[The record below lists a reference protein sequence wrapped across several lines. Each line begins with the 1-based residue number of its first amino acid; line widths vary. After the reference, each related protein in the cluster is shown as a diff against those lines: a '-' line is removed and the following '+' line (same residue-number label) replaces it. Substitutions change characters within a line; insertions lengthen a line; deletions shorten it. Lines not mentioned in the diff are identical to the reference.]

1 MDRELED
8 DGLRP
13 EYDFSEGTRG
23 KHYRAYRR
31 GTTVVLSKE
40 DQVEASMSL
49 HEGGMEREQ
58 VALDLRG
65 EPTAGEILDR
75 IRGESR
81 DEVEKGRWFENL
93 FMHVARQEPELEVAE
108 IWRWAEWPER
118 SERTGLDGR
127 DIGVDLVA
135 RRHDGS
141 FVAIQCK
148 CYDENRILP
157 KGEID
162 KFLGATQQGV
172 FGLRWIVGTC
182 RWNPNA
188 EAAILNARPHVA
200 QIDFGR
206 FHNVQ
211 LVEEAAE
218 RPVRE
223 PLRLQKDAISDTV
236 EGLRD
241 HARGRLVMACGT
253 GKTFTALRVAEQI
266 VETDGRI
273 LFAAPTIALVSQAR
287 REWLRHTV
295 RPLHSLVVCSD
306 PFAGGSREEDMRV
319 SELECSVTTDP
330 AAIASLLREEE
341 GTKVVFCTYHSL
353 SRVTEAQHEHEA
365 PAFDLAIADEAH
377 RTTGVSPRETAG
389 SSRRVDFREIH
400 DDGQIRAESRLYMT
414 ATPRMYTAA
423 SRSKMQRQGHDIVD
437 MGDFDIY
444 GPELHRLSFAKAVDE
459 RMLSDYRVIV
469 LGVHQSSVTPRLRR
483 RLAGL
488 DDAETGRNAPTVNDM
503 ARVLGVALAVN
514 GVTEGTNLDK
524 PGPLPRTL
532 AFANSIRRSKWYVE
546 AFQEPEV
553 LRATTRRMAE
563 GRAMR
568 VEARHLDARHN
579 VHVRNTELQAL
590 DSAPRRNECRIVS
603 NVKLFTEGVDVP
615 SLNAVAFLDSRD
627 SQVDVVQAVG
637 RVMRRAE
644 GKRFGYII
652 VPVVVEPGKDVIS
665 ALESGT
671 EGYQTVGRVLRA
683 LQSHDGRL
691 AEDVAK
697 FVQVYD
703 SRRDSAPGN
712 GASENEAGA
721 GESGLQ
727 GTLNLQEVG
736 QGIFAHVAKASGLG
750 KPGKLVADEITYTV
764 KQAASMLEEQ
774 ELEDEIASALGID
787 GNKRSVCT
795 IGSLLLCNACLLHR
809 RLRDVPEMGMIP
821 RLDKASGAKE
831 PAEILAVAWESILGK
846 DYRPVFEP
854 ALAVLNI
861 LRDRPETRNTI
872 RVLVEC
878 ANRLADSLSELGLDH
893 AGPLYHS
900 ILPHGTSDGA
910 FYTNNLTAL
919 MLARLAL
926 PKDFVDWSDA
936 EAVGKLRI
944 MDPACGTGTLLMGAL
959 HTVKARVWETRDE
972 DAYEGTSLHKRL
984 VEDVLCG
991 LDINPHAIQL
1001 AACNMTLGAPT
1012 VDYRQMNLHT
1022 MRHGV
1027 DGEGR
1032 ARAGSL
1038 EILARADTDLVGMA
1052 QPLQGLEYLE
1062 AEQVDGASQNA
1073 DWELRNLDAVLM
1085 NPPFSVN
1092 TRSSAKYGAAGQ
1104 AAMRKRES
1112 AILKEMD
1119 RRDPMSAK
1127 AVTRKAVRT
1136 FFSPLADHV
1145 LGKDKGTLAMVM
1157 PYAGVTSSTGA
1168 GERRFLA
1175 NRFQVS
1181 AVITSHDPKHLN
1193 FSENT
1198 SIHECLLICC
1208 RKALEER
1215 GGTAF
1220 VSLARMPEDIAK
1232 ATEVADA
1239 ISTGSLDGDWGQCVV
1254 WERERVE
1261 AGDWSPAQWLDGTLG
1276 RAAQAIARLP
1286 MVRCLGDLAHVGPA
1300 HVRNVLR
1307 NPLSDP
1313 SIGSFRVLW
1322 RHEAQARQT
1331 MLTSHEFSI
1340 APMQGKERTA
1350 ERAGMQA
1357 DHLLVANRFRTTVV
1371 HVTAVLLDSPA
1382 LGSVWTPVKPRGMS
1396 EEVAWT
1402 ARKAWCAWLNSTPG
1416 VLGFMHRRG
1425 RTLDY
1430 PDFMPRKLQ
1439 SMPCPDPS
1447 KAELSPLVAAYEK
1460 LQDHPLLPWRHM
1472 NECPVRTELDIAAAQ
1487 TAGMDPGMVADW
1499 RHRLAR
1505 EPSVTGRRYAPQ
1517 SG

>member
-1 MDRELED
+1 M
-8 DGLRP
+8 RP
-13 EYDFSEGTRG
+13 EYNFSDGTRG
-23 KHYRAYRR
+23 EHYQAYRR
-31 GTTVVLSKE
+31 GKTVVLSKE
-40 DQVEASMSL
+40 DQAEGSMSL
-49 HEGGMEREQ
+49 HERGKEREQ
-58 VALDLRG
+58 VTLDLRG
-65 EPTAGEILDR
+65 EPTAGEILER
-75 IRGESR
+75 IRRESR

-93 FMHVARQEPELEVAE
+93 FIHVARQEPELEVNE

-135 RRHDGS
+135 RRHDGNL
-141 FVAIQCK
+141 VAIQCK

-162 KFLGATQQGV
+162 KFLGATQQEV

-188 EAAILNARPHVA
+188 EATILNARPHVA

-211 LVEEAAE
+211 LVEKAAE

-223 PLRLQKDAISDTV
+223 PLRLQEDAIADTV
-236 EGLRD
+236 EGLRE

-266 VETDGRI
+266 VGADGRI

-306 PFAGGSREEDMRV
+306 PFAGGNREEDMRV
-319 SELECSVTTDP
+319 SELECPVTTDP
-330 AAIASLLREEE
+330 AAIASLLREKE
-341 GTKVVFCTYHSL
+341 GAKVVFCTYHSL
-353 SRVTEAQHEHEA
+353 KRVTEAQHEHEA

-377 RTTGVSPRETAG
+377 RTTGVSPSETAG
-389 SSRRVDFREIH
+389 SARRVDFQEIH
-400 DDGQIRAESRLYMT
+400 DDGRLRAENRLYMT

-423 SRSKMQRQGHDIVD
+423 SRSKMQRQGYNVVD
-437 MGDFDIY
+437 MGDFDVY

-469 LGVHQSSVTPRLRR
+469 LGVHQSGVTPGLRR

-488 DDAETGRNAPTVNDM
+488 DDAETGRDAPTVNDM
-503 ARVLGVALAVN
+503 ARVLGVSLAVN
-514 GVTEGTNLDK
+514 GVTEGTDIEK

-568 VEARHLDARHN
+568 VKARHLDASDN

-615 SLNAVAFLDSRD
+615 SLNAVAFLDPRD

-644 GKRFGYII
+644 GKRFGYIV

-665 ALESGT
+665 ALEIGT

-691 AEDVAK
+691 AEDIAR

-703 SRRDSAPGN
+703 GRKDGVPTD
-712 GASENEAGA
+712 GACGGEADTDESE
-721 GESGLQ
+721 LQ

-774 ELEDEIASALGID
+774 EIEEEVANALGIE
-787 GNKRSVCT
+787 GSKRSVCT
-795 IGSLLLCNACLLHR
+795 IASLLLCNACLLHR
-809 RLRDVPEMGMIP
+809 RLRDVPEMSMIP

-831 PAEILAVAWESILGK
+831 PADILAVAWESILDR
-846 DYRPVFEP
+846 DYKPVFEP
-854 ALAVLNI
+854 ALAVLNV
-861 LRDRPETRNTI
+861 LRDMPETRNSI

-878 ANRLADSLSELGLDH
+878 GNRVADSLSELGLDH

-910 FYTNNLTAL
+910 FYTNNLTAV

-926 PKDFVDWSDA
+926 PKDFVDWSDP
-936 EAVGKLRI
+936 EEIGKLRI
-944 MDPACGTGTLLMGAL
+944 MDPACGTGTLLMAVL
-959 HTVKARVWETRDE
+959 HTVKARVRETMD
-972 DAYEGTSLHKRL
+972 EGTYKATTLHKSL
-984 VEDVLCG
+984 VEDVLYG

-1012 VDYRQMNLHT
+1012 VDYRQMNLHA

-1027 DGEGR
+1027 DGKGR

-1038 EILARADTDLVGMA
+1038 EILARADTDLAGMA
-1052 QPLQGLEYLE
+1052 QPLRGLEYLE
-1062 AEQVDGASQNA
+1062 AKQVDGASQNA
-1073 DWELRNLDAVLM
+1073 DWDLHNLDAVLM

-1092 TRSSAKYGAAGQ
+1092 TRSSAKYGASGQ
-1104 AAMRKRES
+1104 AAMRRREE
-1112 AILKEMD
+1112 AILKEMAK
-1119 RRDPMSAK
+1119 RDPMSAQ
-1127 AVTRKAVRT
+1127 AVTRKTVRT
-1136 FFSPLADHV
+1136 FFTPLADQV
-1145 LGKDKGTLAMVM
+1145 LGTDKGTLAMVM

-1175 NRFQVS
+1175 NRFHVS
-1181 AVITSHDPKHLN
+1181 TVVTSHDPKHLS

-1198 SIHECLLICC
+1198 SIHECLLVCR
-1208 RKALEER
+1208 RKALKER
-1215 GGTAF
+1215 GSTTF
-1220 VSLARMPEDIAK
+1220 VSLARMPEDVAK
-1232 ATEVADA
+1232 AVEVADA
-1239 ISTGSLDGDWGQCVV
+1239 ISAGSLDADWGHCIA

-1261 AGDWSPAQWLDGTLG
+1261 AGDWSPAQWLDGALG
-1276 RAAQAIARLP
+1276 RAAETIARLSS
-1286 MVRCLGDLAHVGPA
+1286 VRPLGDLARVGPA

-1307 NPLSDP
+1307 NPLNDP
-1313 SIGSFRVLW
+1313 SIGPFQVLW
-1322 RHEAQARQT
+1322 RHEAQARRT
-1331 MLTSHEFSI
+1331 MRTSHEFSV
-1340 APMQGKERTA
+1340 APMQGKERAA

-1357 DHLLVANRFRTTVV
+1357 GHLLVANRLRTTVV

-1382 LGSVWTPVKPRGMS
+1382 LGSVWTPVRPRHMS
-1396 EEVAWT
+1396 EKAGWT
-1402 ARKAWCAWLNSTPG
+1402 ARKAWCAWLNSTLG

-1439 SMPCPDPS
+1439 AMPCPDPS
-1447 KAELSPLVAAYEK
+1447 KVELRALAEAYEK
-1460 LQDHPLLPWRHM
+1460 FQNRPLLPWHRM
-1472 NECPVRTELDIAAAQ
+1472 NECATRAQLDAAAAG
-1487 TAGMDPGMVADW
+1487 TVGMDPDTVAEW
-1499 RHRLAR
+1499 RRRLAR
-1505 EPSVTGRRYAPQ
+1505 EPSLTGRRYGP
-1517 SG
+1517 